1 MSKTMEPGKLTQIL
15 NEYFSYIAQAGQPI
29 INFHIA
35 VNSGLMLAGNMGSQ
49 QRMEYTVIGDAVNLA
64 SRIASCAHNNE
75 VIIPDTML
83 KRQGIRE
90 QFTFRKKDCMNLRG
104 HEEPVSL
111 YQVTG
116 CINKAQNHLT
126 KNMEKLIEQDHWA
139 EALVLLD
146 IAKAKY
152 PKGKSLAKTQQLL
165 LDRQAKELQKLAQ
178 KLMLE
183 RSQWMIQARPLFKEK
198 TIISPRDK
206 EFKKQLDA
214 LNKEALEL
222 AAQLTQLSQQESRRG
237 HYSHARKH
245 IEQAIALEPTPA
257 REQILQQLKQRA
269 TKTYKRKKKA
279 RSVVI
284 KKQQTNIL
292 QEIEKNFQN
301 GNLIKTKMLIA
312 TLNDSEKNNPE
323 LIQLEQELD
332 RSINYRIQYHFA
344 EANKFY
350 TDGQFQQAIA
360 HWQQVLLYD
369 PENKIAQKNILRAEK
384 VINKLE
390 TIREKQQN

>member
-1 MSKTMEPGKLTQIL
+1 MILKKSSPQKNNALRTYYFLIILSFSLLTLSGCSTYIAAKQDDVLTQIDVWATEQEYGKAFETL
-15 NEYFSYIAQAGQPI
+15 NYVKNTHPQYKS
-29 INFHIA
+29 
-35 VNSGLMLAGNMGSQ
+35 LQ
-49 QRMEYTVIGDAVNLA
+49 QRKKSLLIEAQEY
-64 SRIASCAHNNE
+64 
-75 VIIPDTML
+75 
-83 KRQGIRE
+83 E
-90 QFTFRKKDCMNLRG
+90 QTIHQKI
-104 HEEPVSL
+104 V
-111 YQVTG
+111 
-116 CINKAQNHLT
+116 
-126 KNMEKLIEQDHWA
+126 KLIEQDHWA
-139 EALVLLD
+139 EALDLLD
-146 IAKAKY
+146 TAKAKY
-152 PKGKSLAKTQQLL
+152 PKGKSLEKTQQLL
-165 LDRQAKELQKLAQ
+165 LDRQANELQKLAQ

-183 RSQWMIQARPLFKEK
+183 RSQWMIQARPLFRKK

-214 LNKEALEL
+214 LNQEAIKL
-222 AAQLTQLSQQESRRG
+222 AIQLTQLSQQESRRG

-245 IEQAIALEPTPA
+245 IKQAIALEPTPA
-257 REQILQQLKQRA
+257 REKILKQLNQRA
-269 TKTYKRKKKA
+269 TKNYKRKKKA
-279 RSVVI
+279 QSVII

-390 TIREKQQN
+390 TLREKQQN